1 VSRGSPRS
9 QPEKPPLKVT
19 EFELRGHTEAA
30 WSVAFSP
37 DGQRLA
43 SAGADRTVR
52 VWDRTPVTPESLVRD
67 DALRLIRFLL
77 ERVASAAE
85 LRDRIAG
92 DRTISPETR
101 ATALK
106 LAEDFWAARIRG
118 QVESLVSSSFARL
131 LLRADVLDA
140 LRADTTLD
148 PAVRAAALALAETW
162 PESPG
167 DLNGVAW
174 TLAAFPDPP
183 EADSRRGLRL
193 AETACQ
199 LDPGNWFHFNTLGV
213 AQYRAGQYEKA
224 LATLKRSN
232 ELSGN
237 RQPSDLAFLAMIQHR
252 LNQAE
257 AARATL
263 ERLRT
268 VMEEPDIANVGEN
281 RDFLLEAE
289 TVILNSPELPE
300 NVFAP

>member
-1 VSRGSPRS
+1 
-9 QPEKPPLKVT
+9 
-19 EFELRGHTEAA
+19 
-30 WSVAFSP
+30 
-37 DGQRLA
+37 
-43 SAGADRTVR
+43 
-52 VWDRTPVTPESLVRD
+52 
-67 DALRLIRFLL
+67 
-77 ERVASAAE
+77 
-85 LRDRIAG
+85 
-92 DRTISPETR
+92 
-101 ATALK
+101 LK
-106 LAEDFWAARIRG
+106 LAEVFWAARIRG

-131 LLRADVLDA
+131 LLRADVLDS
-140 LRADTTLD
+140 LRADPTLD

-174 TLAAFPDPP
+174 MLAAFPDPP

-199 LDPGNWFHFNTLGV
+199 LDPDNWFHFNTLGV

-237 RQPSDLAFLAMIQHR
+237 RQPANLAFLAMTQHR
-252 LNQAE
+252 LNRGE

-263 ERLRT
+263 QRLRA
-268 VMEEPDIANVGEN
+268 VMKDPDIADAGEN
-281 RDFLLEAE
+281 QDFLHEAE
-289 TVILNSPELPE
+289 AVLSNSPELPE